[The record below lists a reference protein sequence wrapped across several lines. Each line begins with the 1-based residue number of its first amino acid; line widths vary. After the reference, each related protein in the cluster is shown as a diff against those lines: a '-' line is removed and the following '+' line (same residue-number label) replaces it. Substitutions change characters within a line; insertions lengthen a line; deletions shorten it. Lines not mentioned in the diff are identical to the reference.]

1 MCLGTDKISMLG
13 KRSRSGLSSLSN
25 PSPLRPRHVLTDSL
39 CSGCCTCRKRHQ
51 KCDETKPACWN
62 CRLRGVECGGYGIKL
77 TEFTA
82 HSGRDGQMVS
92 KMVSGSSS
100 KNPSGLRQRQREWE
114 RERETTPRTADRK
127 RKSPPRA
134 AQTLRIEPGETSGS
148 SPIQFVHV
156 RPSEPASRSAPV
168 TNHTASPELTS
179 AQQCP
184 SPGKDVATSP
194 RASRPSTAST
204 ITELMHI
211 FSPVENSDGGDAD
224 YTGGDGLDEAWAEN
238 VDPGQHDALPISQAL
253 AASPWA
259 QFDAYFALPP
269 LEIGSNSEQFG
280 VAPSSSAP
288 AIVEDNDEPETDEQQ
303 TMIILEEA
311 LANLNEPALCPQP
324 NDPYDQYLFC
334 HCE

>member
-1 MCLGTDKISMLG
+1 MPG
-13 KRSRSGLSSLSN
+13 KRRN
-25 PSPLRPRHVLTDSL
+25 QYARKAFQKWFVVPLQSFPFTATPCADRMT

-92 KMVSGSSS
+92 KMVSGPSS
-100 KNPSGLRQRQREWE
+100 KNPSGLRQRQRERE
-114 RERETTPRTADRK
+114 RERETTPRTANRK
-127 RKSPPRA
+127 KTGPLRVD
-134 AQTLRIEPGETSGS
+134 QTFRIEPGEASGS

-168 TNHTASPELTS
+168 TNHHASPEPTS
-179 AQQCP
+179 AQQDP
-184 SPGKDVATSP
+184 SHERDAATSP

-204 ITELMHI
+204 VAELMHI
-211 FSPVENSDGGDAD
+211 LSPAEDNASDNAD
-224 YTGGDGLDEAWAEN
+224 YTVGDGLDEVWAEN
-238 VDPGQHDALPISQAL
+238 SDPGQHDALPISQVL

-269 LEIGSNSEQFG
+269 FEIDSNSEQFG

-288 AIVEDNDEPETDEQQ
+288 ATVEDDDEPGTDEQQ
-303 TMIILEEA
+303 TLRVLEDA
-311 LANLNEPALCPQP
+311 LVNLNEPALCPQP